1 MIRKI
6 MLIIL
11 VLILVLLLAFS
22 FSGCNLEQSPDGQLR
37 VSSLGSP
44 ITLNPLYVR
53 DSFSAEVVSF
63 LFESLLKS
71 NKETLEMEPALV
83 YDWEIKEEGRTY
95 LLNFREGLQWSDG
108 EPLTA
113 QDAAFTLRVMCH
125 PDFTGHQYSLYFHP
139 IVGAVEY
146 HLEHDSSLADGD
158 IQGIEVIDE
167 DTLKITLE
175 QALAPF
181 LSYLEF
187 QPLPEHILGEVP
199 VAEIEGHQFSRWP
212 EVTSGPY
219 LLEEWEV
226 DEYLKMTSNQDFYM
240 GAPNIEEIYYRIIPN
255 QEAQLI
261 ELINGNLEL
270 IPTAVK
276 LEDVEDLEENPEVEI
291 YSNLRLVYDYLG
303 FNMKREDT
311 PLQEREV
318 RRALSMILDREA
330 LVEDVLLGYGE
341 VLHGPLVP
349 LQFPYDPEF
358 ESFSPD
364 LGRAEEI
371 LEETGY
377 EDGFELKLIVNAGNQ
392 VRENAAL
399 MFKEAASQVGVEVNI
414 QVLEWQAFLEASQQG
429 NYDLIISGQGTGVD
443 PDLTFNWH
451 SQSPLNE
458 LGYANPRVDELI
470 EEALVTMEEEE
481 RAEIYRQA
489 QEVIVADAPMIW
501 LYTREAVHAASSRL
515 DNFTPH
521 PENAFYKIYQWEIE

>member
-1 MIRKI
+1 MLFRKFL
-6 MLIIL
+6 LIA
-11 VLILVLLLAFS
+11 LIVLLMLTL
-22 FSGCNLEQSPDGQLR
+22 SGCNLDQSTEKQLR
-37 VSSLGSP
+37 VASLGSP

-53 DSFSAEVVSF
+53 DGFSAEAVSL

-71 NKETLEMEPALV
+71 HNETLEMEPALV
-83 YDWEIKEEGRTY
+83 YDWEIEDEGKTY
-95 LLNFREGLQWSDG
+95 LLYFRENLYWSDG

-113 QDAAFTLRVMCH
+113 RDAEFTLRVMCH
-125 PDFTGHQYSLYFHP
+125 PDFTGHQYALYYHP

-146 HLEHDSSLADGD
+146 HQQHDSSLADGH
-158 IQGIEVIDE
+158 IHGVEVLDE
-167 DTLKITLE
+167 HTLKITLE

-181 LSYLEF
+181 LTYLEF
-187 QPLPEHILGEVP
+187 QPLPEHVLGEVP
-199 VAEIEGHQFSRWP
+199 VAEIEGHEYSRWP

-219 LLEEWEV
+219 VLEEWET
-226 DEYLKMTSNQDFYM
+226 DEYLKMTGNQDFYR
-240 GAPNIEEIYYRIIPN
+240 GSPEIEEVYYRIIPN

-261 ELINGNLEL
+261 EMLNGNLEL

-276 LEDVEDLEENPEVEI
+276 LEDVKDLKDNPEIEI
-291 YSNLRLVYDYLG
+291 HSNLRLVYDYLG
-303 FNMKREDT
+303 FNMRKDDS

-349 LQFPYDPEF
+349 LQFPYDPDF
-358 ESFSPD
+358 ESFSVD
-364 LGRAEEI
+364 LERAREI

-377 EDGFELKLIVNAGNQ
+377 EDGFELDLIINAGNQ

-399 MFKEAASQVGVEVNI
+399 MFKEAASETGVEVNI
-414 QVLEWQAFLEASQQG
+414 QVLEWQAFMEAG
-429 NYDLIISGQGTGVD
+429 ERGDYDLIISGQGTGVD

-458 LGYANPRVDELI
+458 LGYANSRVDELI
-470 EEALVTMEEEE
+470 EEALVTLEEEE
-481 RAEIYRQA
+481 RSKIYRQA
-489 QEVIVADAPMIW
+489 QEVIVADAPMVW
-501 LYTREAVHAASSRL
+501 LYTREAVHASTSRL

-521 PENAFYKIYQWEIE
+521 PENAFYNIDQWKIE